1 MQTTPGYMQTS
12 PTFPM
17 VRKGPISMGGKG
29 DGGMYQG
36 YGLTPSADYMTSLG
50 SMANLKD
57 VDFDKMSQTEKTA
70 LAGVLGATLIAT
82 TLWTFAVGPWAVK
95 QFKPEWSYGK
105 RLVTSFIAAAIL
117 RIGRGLVAPKEA

>member
-12 PTFPM
+12 PTFPI

-36 YGLTPSADYMTSLG
+36 YGLTPSTDHMASLAKLSG
-50 SMANLKD
+50 E
-57 VDFDKMSQTEKTA
+57 EKTA
-70 LAGVLGATLIAT
+70 LAGVLGVTLVAGMVW
-82 TLWTFAVGPWAVK
+82 TLAVGPWAVK
-95 QFKPEWSYGK
+95 QFKPDWSYGK